1 MNNKFKKLLIGAM
14 VLALMAPVTS
24 VYADEED
31 AAGGDAAAGDAE
43 TAGGDEEEAV
53 PDEVDEDFVERTEE
67 EALSTMELVGEND
80 GYQLYACTDVSDEA
94 QEKGR

>member
-31 AAGGDAAAGDAE
+31 AAGGVAADGDAE
-43 TAGGDEEEAV
+43 TFVGD
-53 PDEVDEDFVERTEE
+53 
-67 EALSTMELVGEND
+67 
-80 GYQLYACTDVSDEA
+80 
-94 QEKGR
+94 